1 MAESSGSRIG
11 RYRVLEP
18 IGSGGFATV
27 YRAMDDRLATEVA
40 IKVLAENHSLV
51 PESRERFIAEAQHL
65 RRVHNASVATLYDLG
80 ETDAGQPYMVL
91 GLADR
96 GDLST
101 RINDV
106 WEEGHALSAGDL
118 MVLVEMLAD
127 SLSAVHAAGLVHRD
141 VTPKNVLVQHGSPN
155 NWPDDVWLLDQDE
168 RLVLC
173 DLGYAKDLR
182 MASGITSGGG
192 TAGFAAPEQRD
203 SVSMVDFRADI
214 YGATAVL
221 AWAASKGGHASYL
234 SDFVAIGK
242 AHDPENRYE
251 DMFEWRDEA
260 LAALRGHRVGF
271 GGSKRKSVSEPAPR
285 SSRLVVVGVALL
297 FAVLVVL
304 AVSLSR

>member
-1 MAESSGSRIG
+1 MAESPGSRIG

-65 RRVHNASVATLYDLG
+65 RRVDNASVATLYDLG
-80 ETDAGQPYMVL
+80 ETDSGQPYMVL
-91 GLADR
+91 ALADR

-101 RINDV
+101 RIRDV
-106 WEEGHALSAGDL
+106 WEDGHALSAGDL
-118 MVLVEMLAD
+118 IVIVEMLTD
-127 SLSAVHAAGLVHRD
+127 SLASVHASGLVHRD
-141 VTPKNVLVQHGSPN
+141 VTPKNILVQHGSPN
-155 NWPDDVWLLDQDE
+155 NWADDVWLVDEDE

-182 MASGITSGGG
+182 IASGITSGGG

-203 SVSMVDFRADI
+203 SVSIVDKRADI
-214 YGATAVL
+214 YGSTAVL
-221 AWAASKGGHASYL
+221 AWAGSKGGHASYL
-234 SDFVAIGK
+234 SEFVATGK
-242 AHDPENRYE
+242 AVDPADRFE

-260 LAALRGHRVGF
+260 LRLLHTQRL
-271 GGSKRKSVSEPAPR
+271 GSDGRRLEADQRTPTVSI
-285 SSRLVVVGVALL
+285 
-297 FAVLVVL
+297 VLVVAVL
-304 AVSLSR
+304 ALLVVMGSLLFTLAR

>member
-1 MAESSGSRIG
+1 MAESPGSRIG

-27 YRAMDDRLATEVA
+27 YRAMDDRLSTEVA

-80 ETDAGQPYMVL
+80 ETDSGQPYMVL
-91 GLADR
+91 ALADR

-101 RINDV
+101 RIRDV

-118 MVLVEMLAD
+118 IVIVEMLTD
-127 SLSAVHAAGLVHRD
+127 SLASVHASGLVHRD
-141 VTPKNVLVQHGSPN
+141 VTPKNILVQHGSPN
-155 NWPDDVWLLDQDE
+155 NWADDVWLVDQDE

-203 SVSMVDFRADI
+203 SVSIVDKRADI
-214 YGATAVL
+214 YGSTAVL

-242 AHDPENRYE
+242 AADPDDRFE

-260 LAALRGHRVGF
+260 LQVLRSHRL
-271 GGSKRKSVSEPAPR
+271 GSDGRRLRAEEEPSGVSMTM
-285 SSRLVVVGVALL
+285 VVGVLL
-297 FAVLVVL
+297 LLVVL
-304 AVSLSR
+304 AALAFALVR